1 MLLLRSIK
9 NYERILDM
17 FGELQTF
24 SVYLNNKLQGEKIKA
39 TSSREA
45 AEKYASQNS
54 IEGSWSMGSS
64 KFIGKNGEKIHVRTH
79 Y

>member
-1 MLLLRSIK
+1 
-9 NYERILDM
+9 M

-24 SVYLNNKLQGEKIKA
+24 SVYLNNKLQDEKIEA

-45 AEKYASQNS
+45 AEKFALLNS

-64 KFIGKNGEKIHVRTH
+64 KFIGVNGEKIHVKTH